1 MLWWIF
7 LISRCVNGAPDGRII
22 GCLASMGA
30 GARLNRPLI
39 RKRFCSSKKGVRD
52 RSLELFSKFLPAR
65 KLSRSSANENDCA
78 FFKRK
83 TLALDISSAS
93 RAKVDGFTLDRALRT
108 NRKTNAIVR
117 TARNSFDARD
127 TITWNGHGSGWR
139 APTHRL
145 ISGSGSSLLL
155 RRRSFGGCGHW
166 LGSKRRKSG
175 PQRKRCLGC
184 ISPTVSPR
192 LASSAGFR
200 IQGT

>member
-1 MLWWIF
+1 M
-7 LISRCVNGAPDGRII
+7 NGASDGRII

-30 GARLNRPLI
+30 GARLNRPPT

-108 NRKTNAIVR
+108 VKQTPSSEQLEIRSTLGIPLRGMGMAL
-117 TARNSFDARD
+117 A
-127 TITWNGHGSGWR
+127 GE
-139 APTHRL
+139 RL
-145 ISGSGSSLLL
+145 
-155 RRRSFGGCGHW
+155 
-166 LGSKRRKSG
+166 
-175 PQRKRCLGC
+175 
-184 ISPTVSPR
+184 PTV
-192 LASSAGFR
+192 
-200 IQGT
+200 

>member
-1 MLWWIF
+1 MARPMAELSDAW
-7 LISRCVNGAPDGRII
+7 RP
-22 GCLASMGA
+22 MGA
-30 GARLNRPLI
+30 GARLNRPPT
-39 RKRFCSSKKGVRD
+39 RKRFCSSRKGVRD

-65 KLSRSSANENDCA
+65 NLSISSANKNDCT
-78 FFKRK
+78 FFKRM

-93 RAKVDGFTLDRALRT
+93 RAKVDGFTLDRELRK
-108 NRKTNAIVR
+108 NRKTNAVSR
-117 TARNSFDARD
+117 TARNY
-127 TITWNGHGSGWR
+127 TITCIGNGSGWR

-175 PQRKRCLGC
+175 PQMKRCLGC

-200 IQGT
+200 IPGT